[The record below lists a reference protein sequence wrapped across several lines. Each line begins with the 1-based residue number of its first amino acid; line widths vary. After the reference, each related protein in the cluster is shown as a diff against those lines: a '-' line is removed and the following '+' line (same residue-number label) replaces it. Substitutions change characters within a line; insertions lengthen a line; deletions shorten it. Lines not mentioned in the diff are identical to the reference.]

1 MAKLTVVQAAKAGW
15 ASRQR
20 IYRRIKSGKLSAE
33 TDADGRVVIDTAELV
48 RVFGDPVRST
58 DTETPKT
65 DASNTPN
72 NAAVQSEL
80 ARLRADLEFE
90 RQRGERLM
98 GLLETAQRQL
108 TDQRPRRSWWSRVLG
123 R

>member
-1 MAKLTVVQAAKAGW
+1 M
-15 ASRQR
+15 
-20 IYRRIKSGKLSAE
+20 
-33 TDADGRVVIDTAELV
+33 VIDTSELV
-48 RVFGDPVRST
+48 RVFGDPVQRT

-65 DASNTPN
+65 DNSDTPN
-72 NAAVQSEL
+72 NAAVQAEF

-108 TDQRPRRSWWSRVLG
+108 TDQRPRRSWWSRLLA
-123 R
+123 RS